1 MKRFKNYLF
10 ITAPLSA
17 ALFSLFGCAGR
28 PVKMTNIAE
37 GNWRAKALIK
47 DLEQSKSYIVNLNI
61 NAVRDQRVRMD
72 VVSTL
77 GTGVASLLAEQKEV
91 RYVLLDSKRFYFGT
105 PSPEV
110 MRPIL
115 AIPFDPRWLHNIL
128 FEEALPEKTW
138 TCVRDSDG
146 WLKECKD
153 SVTTLKINW
162 SARQGEKK
170 TILIEHSKATV
181 QINVQTFKSKVEDR
195 KNLFQLE
202 APAGYQKLRVR

>member
-1 MKRFKNYLF
+1 MKRFKNYLAVPF
-10 ITAPLSA
+10 SVFAVV
-17 ALFSLFGCAGR
+17 SLFGCAGR
-28 PVKMTNIAE
+28 PVKMANMTE

-77 GTGVASLLAEQKEV
+77 GTGVASLLADQKEV
-91 RYVLLDSKRFYFGT
+91 RYVLLDSKRFYFGN

-128 FEEALPEKTW
+128 FEEPLPEKTW

-153 SVTTLKINW
+153 SVTNTKITW

-181 QINVQTFKSKVEDR
+181 QINVQSFKSKVEDR